1 VSVESQT
8 EAVEKKAAGSSFY
21 AAMRVMPK
29 ADREAMYAIYAF
41 CRAVDDIAD
50 DASAPRAAR
59 AASLGAWRKDIQAL
73 YANAP
78 AGKAAFLANA
88 VQSYGLRKNDFLAV
102 IDGMEMDVERDICA
116 PDLAALDLY
125 CDRVASAVGRLSIKV
140 FGMDEAPG
148 DALAHHLG
156 RALQLTNILRDLDE
170 DAALGRLYVPR
181 EFLDGAGIRAHDP
194 LRVLEDPLV
203 DFAARSVAKRAHSHY
218 AEAMRIIGAR
228 PKGRLR
234 APRLMGAVYA
244 QILSKMETQG
254 WRPPRTRVRLSKP
267 ELLFILVRHGLA

>member
-1 VSVESQT
+1 MSVETQMA
-8 EAVEKKAAGSSFY
+8 AVEKKAAGSSFY

-50 DASAPRAAR
+50 AATTPRAAR
-59 AASLGAWRKDIQAL
+59 AAGLDAWRRDIAAL
-73 YANAP
+73 YADAP
-78 AGKAAFLANA
+78 AGNAGFLADA
-88 VQSYGLRKNDFLAV
+88 VQAYGLRKNDFLAV
-102 IDGMEMDVERDICA
+102 IDGMEMDVAGDICA
-116 PDLAALDLY
+116 PDLATLDLY

-170 DAALGRLYVPR
+170 DAALGRLYLPR
-181 EFLDGAGIRAHDP
+181 EFLDEAGIPTRDP
-194 LRVLEDPLV
+194 LHVLDDPKV
-203 DFAARSVAKRAHSHY
+203 DVAARSLAGRAHSHY
-218 AEAMRIIGAR
+218 AQAMRILGAR
-228 PKGRLR
+228 PKGQLR
-234 APRLMGAVYA
+234 APRLMGAVYS
-244 QILSKMETQG
+244 QILAKMETQG

-267 ELLFILVRHGLA
+267 ELLFILLRQGFV